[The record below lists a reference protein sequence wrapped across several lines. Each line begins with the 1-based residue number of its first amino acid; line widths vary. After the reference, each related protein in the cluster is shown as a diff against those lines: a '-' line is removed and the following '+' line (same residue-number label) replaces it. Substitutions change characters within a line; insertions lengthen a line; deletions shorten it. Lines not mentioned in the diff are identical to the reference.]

1 MFATKPVIVA
11 ALLAVGVSSGLGVGW
26 LIGKPEAVVRAAA
39 PAQMAVAAPV
49 AAVDAVAAVA
59 GAPQPARGPVRVDA
73 AVIESRD
80 PIGALASQATGAPPR
95 ALPASPS
102 SAPVAPG
109 ATSAPAAQLRPSEDR
124 SVSWT
129 TQPTRVERREPTLPP
144 SAAIVPAAPVD
155 PGVNFQRVV
164 VVDAGSFRTG
174 ERIVRLADVSS
185 PALDKRC
192 TDQAGNAWP
201 CGQRARTALESF
213 LRNKSLTCRDTP
225 TSNQMR
231 CEAGGVDVAQWLLE
245 NGWAMAPNG
254 STPALRAIE
263 QDARRRG
270 AGQFTPDIRAAF
282 DMAPASSQRPRG

>member
-11 ALLAVGVSSGLGVGW
+11 VLLTVGVSSGLGVGW

-39 PAQMAVAAPV
+39 PTQVAMAAPV
-49 AAVDAVAAVA
+49 AAVGAVVA
-59 GAPQPARGPVRVDA
+59 DGAGSQPARSPVRIDA

-80 PIGALASQATGAPPR
+80 PIGALASQATGAPQR
-95 ALPASPS
+95 VLPANTA
-102 SAPVAPG
+102 SAPSASAQPAP
-109 ATSAPAAQLRPSEDR
+109 QLRPSEDR
-124 SVSWT
+124 AVSWT

-144 SAAIVPAAPVD
+144 SATAAPAAPVD

-164 VVDAGSFRTG
+164 VVDGGSFRTG
-174 ERIVRLADVSS
+174 ERVVRIAEVSS
-185 PALDKRC
+185 LALDRRC

-213 LRNKSLTCRDTP
+213 LRNKSLTCRETSA
-225 TSNQMR
+225 SNQMR
-231 CEAGGVDVAQWLLE
+231 CEAGGVDVSQWLLE
-245 NGWAMAPNG
+245 NGWAMAPSG

-270 AGQFTPDIRAAF
+270 AGQFTPDSRAAL
-282 DMAPASSQRPRG
+282 DMAPANAQRPRG